1 MHSDPWVGKKPG
13 HVGEVFFGDTDDGL
27 QIRLE
32 LRAKEIV
39 NLFDFIDVTQ
49 DNPLDGIVLQD
60 FANDAAVAT
69 TYNKDFLGVRM
80 TSERDM

>member
-1 MHSDPWVGKKPG
+1 MHSDPRVRKKPG
-13 HVGEVFFGDTDDGL
+13 HVGKVCFGDTDDGL
-27 QIRLE
+27 PIGLE
-32 LRAKEIV
+32 LMAKEIID
-39 NLFDFIDVTQ
+39 LFDFIDVTQ

-60 FANDAAVAT
+60 FANDAAVTT